1 VNSSAPGSATGTP
14 LRQAL
19 RAALGRLK
27 QGDRAAADEVFA
39 LAWPA
44 MKRFASLWL
53 AGSPN
58 AEDAAQRA
66 LVRVFEQALHYDQA
80 RDALAWALELTVW
93 ECRTERA
100 RMRRARVDDAPSSAE
115 RSTSAPLPDEQLE
128 AAQLRAALT
137 QALGGLSATDQA
149 ELALLLDGAAA
160 GDAAQ
165 RKRRQRALER
175 LRALWR
181 TLHGE

>member
-1 VNSSAPGSATGTP
+1 VNSPAPGTTPQRQLLSA
-14 LRQAL
+14 AL
-19 RAALGRLK
+19 RRLK
-27 QGDRAAADEVFA
+27 RGDRGAADEVFA

-44 MKRFASLWL
+44 MKRFAALWL
-53 AGSPN
+53 AGSPS

-66 LVRVFEQALHYDQA
+66 LVRVFEQALDYDET

-100 RMRRARVDDAPSSAE
+100 RLRRARVEAD
-115 RSTSAPLPDEQLE
+115 STSGQHPTGAALPDAQLE
-128 AAQLRAALT
+128 AAQLRAALG
-137 QALGGLSATDQA
+137 QALGGLSAADQA
-149 ELALLLDGAAA
+149 ELGLMLEGAAA
-160 GDAAQ
+160 GDAAS